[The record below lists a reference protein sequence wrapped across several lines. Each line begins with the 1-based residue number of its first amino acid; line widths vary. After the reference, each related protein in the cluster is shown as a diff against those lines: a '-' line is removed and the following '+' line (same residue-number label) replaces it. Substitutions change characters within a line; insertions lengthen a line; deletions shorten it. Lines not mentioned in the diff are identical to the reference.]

1 MNFSADC
8 AAHKFTLNI
17 NTGPLFSGNNTN
29 FGGGRPQGKGLFQ
42 IGQPIPAQFQQGRK
56 F

>member
-1 MNFSADC
+1 MNFSADSD
-8 AAHKFTLNI
+8 AKLTLNI
-17 NTGPLFSGNNTN
+17 NTGNLFSNNNTN
-29 FGGGRPQGKGLFQ
+29 FGGRGPQSKGLFQ